1 MSNVMMNKTVN
12 TTTKHSNKTMHT
24 FTNTNKFFF
33 NKKNGV
39 S

>member
-1 MSNVMMNKTVN
+1 MMNVFNTTVK
-12 TTTKHSNKTMHT
+12 TTTKHNHMNMDT